1 MSRPPPVDTDAVPVP
16 QSLMAHP
23 TDLPAAD
30 VLASRYPRVA
40 IAHDWLSTPGGSEK
54 VVAALLS
61 IVPQAEIFTTVYDPD
76 RYGPPISA
84 RPVHPSFLDRIP
96 GAHTH
101 YPKLLPLMN
110 AAWRRTDL
118 RGYDL
123 VISSSHACAKNVTV
137 PESVPH
143 VCYSHT
149 PMRYAWDP
157 EFRRGERLGAVGSL
171 AFRAL
176 LPGLKRADLRGAEG
190 VDEFVANSTVVAER
204 IQRIYGRDST
214 VVHPPVDVDRYLDV
228 SRAPGPEAPYLAF
241 GRVVP
246 YKRIDLAVRACAA
259 LGRRLIVAGVGRD
272 LTRVQALAG
281 PETTFVGRVDD
292 AHLQELLATSRA
304 LLFPGEEDFGIV
316 PVEAQAA
323 GLPVIGYARGGVRDS
338 VQDAVTGVLYE
349 QPGVDGLRA
358 AIERFESLDLSEAAI
373 RNNARAFGP
382 AHFIARMR
390 EVLLTLDPARASLE
404 GVRPR

>member
-1 MSRPPPVDTDAVPVP
+1 MTHPADGAVADAE
-16 QSLMAHP
+16 
-23 TDLPAAD
+23 
-30 VLASRYPRVA
+30 LALLAERFPRVA

-61 IVPQAEIFTTVYDPD
+61 IVPQAEIFTTVYDPA
-76 RYGPPISA
+76 RYGPPIAA
-84 RPVHPSFLDRIP
+84 RPVHPSFLDRLP
-96 GAHTH
+96 GARTH

-118 RGYDL
+118 RAFDL
-123 VISSSHACAKNVTV
+123 VISSSHACAKNVPV
-137 PESVPH
+137 PAGVPH

-149 PMRYAWDP
+149 PMRYVWDP
-157 EFRRGERLGAVGSL
+157 EFRRGERLGPVGSL

-176 LPGLKRADLRGAEG
+176 LPRLRRADLRGAEG
-190 VDEFVANSTVVAER
+190 VDRFVANSTVVAER

-214 VVHPPVDVDRYLDV
+214 VVHPPVDVGRYLDIP
-228 SRAPGPEAPYLAF
+228 RQPAADAPYLAF

-246 YKRIDLAVRACAA
+246 YKRVDLAVKACAA

-272 LTRVQALAG
+272 LDHVRALAG

-292 AHLQELLATSRA
+292 AQLRQLLTTSRA

-323 GLPVIGYARGGVRDS
+323 GLPVIGFARGGVRDS
-338 VQDAVTGVLYE
+338 VRDAVTGVLYQE
-349 QPGVDGLRA
+349 PGVDGVRSA
-358 AIERFESLDLSEAAI
+358 MERFESLELSEAAI
-373 RNNARAFGP
+373 RDNARAFGP
-382 AHFIARMR
+382 AHFLGGMR
-390 EVLLTLDPARASLE
+390 QVLTEVAHEQLASQ
-404 GVRPR
+404 R